1 MALMITWK
9 LNISPWL
16 GYNMANFRNF
26 VGWVT
31 GDPRVATVNL
41 VTAAWVREP
50 TLQAELVEKVGLTGT
65 TRTV

>member
-1 MALMITWK
+1 
-9 LNISPWL
+9 
-16 GYNMANFRNF
+16 MANFRNF

-65 TRTV
+65 PRTV